1 MTHNLREVDY
11 IPLTDI
17 MIRADI
23 PDTEIRKTQ
32 YSKTMMNDLKLLTA
46 KYGIDITKRLKV
58 ENFAE
63 NDYVIYR
70 QRLNEK
76 V

>member
-1 MTHNLREVDY
+1 MTY

-23 PDTEIRKTQ
+23 PDFEVRVTQ
-32 YSKTMMNDLKLLTA
+32 YSKTMINDLELLVA
-46 KYGIDITKRLKV
+46 KYGLDMKKVHKV
-58 ENFAE
+58 ENLAE

-70 QRLNEK
+70 QRLKETE
-76 V
+76 